1 MDKKAERVF
10 EMNCGI
16 HCNTPEIRERL
27 EKIGYKLNGG
37 TESNII
43 ITNCETSEY
52 YTYEDD
58 FMERMYYDCGSNV
71 DLFLALAALRIDG
84 SDQYQLFKLPDDTV
98 AMCEC
103 ESYIDMWGDFE
114 DGNYPV
120 KMCRTSIIIYY
131 EPKILVIYVNS
142 AEDTEDLK
150 FAYEGLDVTLLYN
163 PTPQQVTRELR
174 VTSADTVMILGHG
187 SPSGLF
193 THDWH
198 GNAVDARHVHYLRN
212 KKCIGVWCYASEFAI
227 KYDLKGFFTSMF
239 ISNKWEAACH
249 GFKGENEEIYEQTR
263 HFLRTLNKLI
273 KDNTPME
280 EWLKV
285 FDESAD
291 MSIPYVK
298 FNYEALGYFD

>member
-1 MDKKAERVF
+1 MDKKIERVF

-37 TESNII
+37 IESDII

-58 FMERMYYDCGSNV
+58 FMEGMYHDCGTNV
-71 DLFLALAALRIDG
+71 ELFFALAALRIDG

-98 AMCEC
+98 AICEC

-120 KMCRTSIIIYY
+120 KMGRTSIIMYH

-142 AEDTEDLK
+142 AEDTKDLELT
-150 FAYEGLDVTLLYN
+150 YEGLDVTLLYN
-163 PTPQQVTRELR
+163 PTPQHVERELR
-174 VTSADTVMILGHG
+174 VTSAETVMILGHG

-193 THDWH
+193 TYDWR
-198 GNAVDARHVHYLRN
+198 GNSVDTRHVKYLRN
-212 KKCIGVWCYASEFAI
+212 KKCIGIWCYASEFAER
-227 KYDLKGFFTSMF
+227 YDLKGFFTSMF
-239 ISNKWEAACH
+239 ISNKWEASCH
-249 GFKGENEEIYEQTR
+249 GFTAENEDIYEETR
-263 HFLRTLNKLI
+263 KFIRTVNQFVKDEVPMNEWVEKLI
-273 KDNTPME
+273 S
-280 EWLKV
+280 
-285 FDESAD
+285 SAD
-291 MSIPYVK
+291 MTKPYVR
-298 FNYEALGYFD
+298 FNYEALSYFE

>member
-1 MDKKAERVF
+1 MDKKIERVF

-37 TESNII
+37 IESDII

-58 FMERMYYDCGSNV
+58 FMEGMYHDCGTNV
-71 DLFLALAALRIDG
+71 ELFFALAALRIDG

-120 KMCRTSIIIYY
+120 KMGRTSIIIYF
-131 EPKILVIYVNS
+131 EPKILVIYVDS
-142 AEDTEDLK
+142 AEDTKDLELT
-150 FAYEGLDVTLLYN
+150 YEGLDVTLLYN
-163 PTPQQVTRELR
+163 PTHQQVTRELR

-187 SPSGLF
+187 SPGGLF
-193 THDWH
+193 THDWR
-198 GNAVDARHVHYLRN
+198 GNSVDWHHVPYLRN
-212 KKCIGVWCYASEFAI
+212 KKCIGIWCYASEFAE
-227 KYDLKGFFTSMF
+227 KFDLNGFFTSMF
-239 ISNKWEAACH
+239 ISNKWEASYH
-249 GFKGENEEIYEQTR
+249 GFTAENEDIYEETR
-263 HFLRTLNKLI
+263 KFIKTVNQFVKDEVPMNEWVEKLI
-273 KDNTPME
+273 S
-280 EWLKV
+280 
-285 FDESAD
+285 SAD
-291 MSIPYVK
+291 MTKPYVR
-298 FNYEALGYFD
+298 FNYEALSYFE